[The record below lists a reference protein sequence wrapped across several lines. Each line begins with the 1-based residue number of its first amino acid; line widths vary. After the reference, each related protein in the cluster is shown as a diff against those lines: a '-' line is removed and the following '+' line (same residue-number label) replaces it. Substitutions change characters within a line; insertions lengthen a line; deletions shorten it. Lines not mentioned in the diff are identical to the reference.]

1 MTDSL
6 ALATG
11 LPTPSAATQAE
22 QLRTLFRDHLA
33 DPRSSWSVGT
43 FGAIAEFHRDAEEH
57 AELSLG
63 EEVFSAHTERG
74 ALRLVLAPRLLAYAY
89 ETPGSQPGHWNH
101 AVALC
106 LPKDAA
112 VMHRRQ
118 HLTELGADA
127 QAVRAQDRAGVLF
140 DMGLGCQQIDVC
152 VRTADAET
160 LAALRAGLGSSLLDP
175 ANPLMGAMPRLSP
188 HRVFACHFARAEVYQ
203 PVPAPGGVS
212 PAGPHTH
219 VLPKLMREE
228 RTYAATIPIPE
239 GWTPCAHLYPAHPM
253 RDAMGQTQPFDA
265 EAHGRFQQLL
275 MQFGDPALWRL
286 KQRVLDALE
295 QGAAPGMGA
304 ASLTR
309 HERATARIAIR
320 QWAATHAISTTLS
333 MWTAA
338 FDAAAAD
345 AMAGAEE

>member
-1 MTDSL
+1 
-6 ALATG
+6 
-11 LPTPSAATQAE
+11 
-22 QLRTLFRDHLA
+22 
-33 DPRSSWSVGT
+33 
-43 FGAIAEFHRDAEEH
+43 
-57 AELSLG
+57 
-63 EEVFSAHTERG
+63 
-74 ALRLVLAPRLLAYAY
+74 
-89 ETPGSQPGHWNH
+89 
-101 AVALC
+101 
-106 LPKDAA
+106 
-112 VMHRRQ
+112 
-118 HLTELGADA
+118 
-127 QAVRAQDRAGVLF
+127 
-140 DMGLGCQQIDVC
+140 
-152 VRTADAET
+152 
-160 LAALRAGLGSSLLDP
+160 
-175 ANPLMGAMPRLSP
+175 MGAMPRLSP

-228 RTYAATIPIPE
+228 RTHAATIPIPE

-320 QWAATHAISTTLS
+320 QWAATHAMSTTLS

-338 FDAAAAD
+338 FDGAAAD